1 MATEE
6 WPPKS
11 NKSSAMQRIVSSL
24 IDEKGNVY
32 DRADCVTCGKT
43 DLKPEDFKDELSI
56 KEFGIS
62 RMCQECQDSIFN
74 EEDEECIHNE
84 IEDDGTCAMC
94 GEEA

>member
-11 NKSSAMQRIVSSL
+11 NKSPAMRRIVSSL

-32 DRADCVTCGKT
+32 DRADCVTCDKT
-43 DLKPEDFKDELSI
+43 DLKPSDFKNELSI

-62 RMCQECQDSIFN
+62 RLCQECQDKVFGN
-74 EEDEECIHNE
+74 DEVF
-84 IEDDGTCAMC
+84 GK
-94 GEEA
+94 